1 MSFEIRGRIL
11 KYLKWILSSAY
22 LLFLTLSIVL
32 MLIVFA
38 YAETGRAR
46 LLITAIILVL
56 TSPVALICRMAAE
69 SRRVLFR
76 NIFLGTLC
84 SSLALL
90 GILSWTAPVEKNTGT
105 ATSIFLNGGAHS
117 RVLNVLPELDAMNF
131 GIRISKPLLLTTGTE
146 DERLLELMLPLY
158 REMEKDAEF
167 RNLPSMLDQSLA
179 ELRNHPFN
187 TGHVYQYVPQHRAD
201 ERLPLVIFFHGSGGT
216 AKTYFYNWH
225 KLAEQHHVIVL
236 CPTYG
241 FGSYRTGSVE
251 LVERMRVYAL
261 QSLPVDPNRIYLAGY
276 SNGGLP
282 VSRAL
287 NADAYGYAGAILFS
301 PVIDS
306 QVVDSRTEIKHK
318 PSLLIFAGDKD
329 DRIPIDY
336 VKTNAEQLQKS
347 GFPVTLETIPGED
360 HFLIYSS
367 WNRVSESI
375 VKWMNRP

>member
-1 MSFEIRGRIL
+1 MSVDTRGRIL

-22 LLFLTLSIVL
+22 LFFLTLSIVL

-46 LLITAIILVL
+46 FLITAIILVL
-56 TSPVALICRMAAE
+56 ASPVALICRMATE

-90 GILSWTAPVEKNTGT
+90 GILFWTAPVVKNTGA
-105 ATSIFLNGGAHS
+105 ATSIFLNGGSHS
-117 RVLNVLPELDAMNF
+117 RLVNVVPELDEMNF
-131 GIRISKPLLLTTGTE
+131 GLRISKQLGLTFGAE
-146 DERLLELMLPLY
+146 GQRLQDLMLPLY

-167 RNLPSMLDQSLA
+167 RDLPAALDLSLA
-179 ELRNHPFN
+179 ELLKRPFD

-201 ERLPLVIFFHGSGGT
+201 ERLPVVIFFHGFGGT
-216 AKTYFYNWH
+216 AKTYFYLWH

-251 LVERMRVYAL
+251 LVARMREYAL

-301 PVIDS
+301 PVIEPQFADT
-306 QVVDSRTEIKHK
+306 QTAIKHK
-318 PSLLIFAGDKD
+318 FPLLIFAGEND

-336 VKTNAEQLQKS
+336 VKTNAEQLRKS
-347 GFPVTLETIPGED
+347 GFPGTLETIPGED

-367 WNRVSESI
+367 WNRASESI
-375 VKWMNRP
+375 VKWLKLP